1 MIPTIYGLRLKSRIE
16 LGLPEYVDLR
26 CPTSL
31 PVEVCWQK
39 APPFRNVVMS
49 ASPALSEFLD
59 QLANVCFDAKFPLRI
74 TGVPPGAG
82 CGMLLY
88 TPQTFSYVV
97 NSMIQRLGGDHWLK
111 NDVRPA
117 EMNPNFQLARRT
129 LEAWKNGQK
138 ILKLSANMPTASC
151 AKMASLS
158 EIPSIRLILL
168 PKAKQGNCS
177 DFSGPGVHF
186 IDNFQL
192 KLENFS
198 TGFQDVSISF
208 LLIPNH
214 GLEKTHRAIL
224 VDILDGS
231 EFVVFESFESV
242 QVEDW
247 SIPYPFIPSKIQLE
261 VPAPEEFHIKVESC
275 VESEDQFHLKIKVI
289 SPENAAGGFVQ
300 CFLVI
305 SSVNF
310 FVVLGIVLFINF
322 PAPCESSH
330 EIRVFRMQQQKN
342 YEPLSLSFP
351 YPIILENIRLILDPT
366 CRHVELVVKK
376 ALWELWPCEYRRADD
391 LYNVIEPD
399 QLKPWKEEES
409 LQRSLKTHISSQF
422 NINHMA
428 NTSLMKKS
436 PLNVVRRVM
445 KALFLDP
452 ARPRY
457 VTIQRMNAP
466 EPDWFF
472 LVHRPVSTTPTGRP
486 FLLLSAIDFRL
497 AEKLV
502 KGGKWSEEKNAEDLK
517 RVFPGGKEIMTIPIK
532 TTEDSKLLKFVLR
545 LNSSKIKPSTWQ
557 KKNLTLGEDSPWMA
571 TFVSP
576 LYSDNPHLDVES
588 ADASSR
594 SMNDNNCCA
603 ACKKV
608 SESLKRCSR
617 CRSAVYCCVECQHQH
632 WPQHKMVCKKV

>member
-1 MIPTIYGLRLKSRIE
+1 
-16 LGLPEYVDLR
+16 
-26 CPTSL
+26 
-31 PVEVCWQK
+31 
-39 APPFRNVVMS
+39 
-49 ASPALSEFLD
+49 
-59 QLANVCFDAKFPLRI
+59 
-74 TGVPPGAG
+74 
-82 CGMLLY
+82 
-88 TPQTFSYVV
+88 
-97 NSMIQRLGGDHWLK
+97 
-111 NDVRPA
+111 
-117 EMNPNFQLARRT
+117 
-129 LEAWKNGQK
+129 
-138 ILKLSANMPTASC
+138 
-151 AKMASLS
+151 
-158 EIPSIRLILL
+158 
-168 PKAKQGNCS
+168 
-177 DFSGPGVHF
+177 
-186 IDNFQL
+186 
-192 KLENFS
+192 
-198 TGFQDVSISF
+198 
-208 LLIPNH
+208 
-214 GLEKTHRAIL
+214 
-224 VDILDGS
+224 
-231 EFVVFESFESV
+231 
-242 QVEDW
+242 
-247 SIPYPFIPSKIQLE
+247 
-261 VPAPEEFHIKVESC
+261 
-275 VESEDQFHLKIKVI
+275 
-289 SPENAAGGFVQ
+289 
-300 CFLVI
+300 
-305 SSVNF
+305 
-310 FVVLGIVLFINF
+310 
-322 PAPCESSH
+322 
-330 EIRVFRMQQQKN
+330 MQQQKN

-422 NINHMA
+422 NINHLA

-588 ADASSR
+588 ADSSSR
-594 SMNDNNCCA
+594 SMSDNNCCA

-608 SESLKRCSR
+608 SQSPKRCSR
-617 CRSAVYCCVECQHQH
+617 CRSSVYCSVECQHQH
-632 WPQHKMVCKKV
+632 WAQHKMVCKKL

>member
-224 VDILDGS
+224 VNKPDQSGV
-231 EFVVFESFESV
+231 VVFESFESTE
-242 QVEDW
+242 VEDW
-247 SIPYPFIPSKIQLE
+247 SFPYPFIPSKIQPE
-261 VPAPEEFHIKVESC
+261 IPAPGEFHMKVDSC
-275 VESEDQFHLKIKVI
+275 VESEDQFHLKVNLI
-289 SPENAAGGFVQ
+289 SSENACGGFLNILY
-300 CFLVI
+300 FVI
-305 SSVNF
+305 SSVNGPF
-310 FVVLGIVLFINF
+310 F
-322 PAPCESSH
+322 
-330 EIRVFRMQQQKN
+330 
-342 YEPLSLSFP
+342 
-351 YPIILENIRLILDPT
+351 
-366 CRHVELVVKK
+366 
-376 ALWELWPCEYRRADD
+376 
-391 LYNVIEPD
+391 
-399 QLKPWKEEES
+399 
-409 LQRSLKTHISSQF
+409 
-422 NINHMA
+422 
-428 NTSLMKKS
+428 
-436 PLNVVRRVM
+436 
-445 KALFLDP
+445 
-452 ARPRY
+452 
-457 VTIQRMNAP
+457 
-466 EPDWFF
+466 
-472 LVHRPVSTTPTGRP
+472 
-486 FLLLSAIDFRL
+486 
-497 AEKLV
+497 
-502 KGGKWSEEKNAEDLK
+502 
-517 RVFPGGKEIMTIPIK
+517 
-532 TTEDSKLLKFVLR
+532 
-545 LNSSKIKPSTWQ
+545 
-557 KKNLTLGEDSPWMA
+557 
-571 TFVSP
+571 
-576 LYSDNPHLDVES
+576 
-588 ADASSR
+588 
-594 SMNDNNCCA
+594 
-603 ACKKV
+603 
-608 SESLKRCSR
+608 
-617 CRSAVYCCVECQHQH
+617 
-632 WPQHKMVCKKV
+632 